1 MRLRRMKLKICVVGE
16 RAVGKTSLIERY
28 AKNHFSSDYH
38 GTLGAY
44 LYPVEVEVKADDGDL
59 VRAKVALF
67 DLMGEHSIR
76 ETFRDAMF
84 YGTHGVLAV
93 ADLERPDTLYAASE
107 WVRAVSLVT
116 GGVPFHIALNK
127 VDRASTSV
135 VGPKETQWLKEE
147 FPLARKTLTSALTGE
162 GVEEAFSGIIG
173 KAVDSVVQ
181 RGNRRTVKRIVRQ
194 KILAFVV
201 RRGAAGVSK
210 QEFLTSFKELEHNEL
225 IEEIDNLV
233 AIDVIIKEQS
243 GPGTFRVKA
252 TERGREIA
260 ASTLWEEL
268 VVDEPA

>member
-1 MRLRRMKLKICVVGE
+1 MKLKICVVGE

-44 LYPVEVEVKADDGDL
+44 LYPLEVEVKAEDGDL

-93 ADLERPDTLYAASE
+93 ADLERPETLYAASE

-127 VDRASTSV
+127 VDRAADAV

-147 FPLARKTLTSALTGE
+147 FPLARKTMTSALTGE

-173 KAVDSVVQ
+173 RAVDTVVQ
-181 RGNRRTVKRIVRQ
+181 AGRRRTVKRIMRQ

-201 RRGAAGVSK
+201 RRGFTGVSK
-210 QEFLTSFKELEHNEL
+210 PELLASFRDLDYNEL
-225 IEEIDNLV
+225 MEEIDNMV
-233 AIDVIIKEQS
+233 AIDVLVREES

-252 TERGREIA
+252 TERGKEIA

-268 VVDEPA
+268 VVDDPA